1 MKLNVRNIKLKD
13 ELGNF
18 VALIKQQ
25 LEELTSLAMASKG
38 KVNKDVI
45 SGMVSLTKCFEA
57 ATRSKIN
64 LDKAEKKKEDS
75 MTPEEELEAVK
86 KYLLEDF
93 DHRDRL
99 DIINEL
105 IVEHN
110 KRCMSARKPFC
121 VREVD
126 NGK

>member
-1 MKLNVRNIKLKD
+1 MKLSVRNIKLKD

-25 LEELTSLAMASKG
+25 LEELTQKALANRG
-38 KVNKDVI
+38 KVDKDVI
-45 SGMVSLTKCFEA
+45 QGMVSLTKCFEA
-57 ATRSKIN
+57 ATRSKIA

-75 MTPEEELEAVK
+75 MTPEEELQEVK
-86 KYLLEDF
+86 KYLMEF

-110 KRCMSARKPFC
+110 KKCMSARKPFC
-121 VREVD
+121 VRDVD